1 METEDTRIID
11 AEYTEISVEPVTNFS
26 EINEETV
33 KKLHPILQR
42 FMDSYAAK
50 PKDMTDETWLAQKL
64 GEELPEKSSEE
75 IAAMSREIVAS
86 VEEFDRNLTSLNK
99 ACETGTPKE
108 VWLADK
114 LQNAAVGVN
123 VVDYGNYLQGIDDTL
138 RANNEAMMNV
148 IHRAD
153 GNINMNPNLDGFIAE
168 QEVVNSFNREA
179 ALKNSPYRAEA
190 LQPDGKT
197 YAKNS
202 VDVVIR
208 DTRKSVHNIVKR
220 YQLKFGKNAEATAQY
235 LEHGDYRGQQ
245 SIVPKGQKQGVRENV
260 SPAKQVN
267 DYIESPDGV
276 RSKPLSKEQAKRHQE
291 RVQEGQNLRQDTWN
305 SYNTRELAINIGKQ
319 AAVAGMAGAAMGA
332 GFHLAAKVFQGE
344 EIKASEVV
352 EVALKTG
359 ATTGITCAAAGAL
372 KVGVEKGLVPV
383 LAKGTPI
390 GVLTTIVSIGIENVK
405 IMKKFVDG
413 EIGGIKAIDLMAR
426 TTTAVVGG
434 IAAAAE
440 GAAIGAAALSFIPI
454 AGTLVGGI
462 IGGTIGYMAG
472 SKVGNAIYSG
482 VKKIAGVAKT
492 AVKAAWSGVKSVA
505 STAWSG
511 VKSVASG
518 VGSFV
523 KGLFS

>member
-1 METEDTRIID
+1 METEDPRIID

-33 KKLHPILQR
+33 KNLRPILQR

-50 PKDMTDETWLAQKL
+50 PKDMTDEAWLTQKL
-64 GEELPEKSSEE
+64 GEEMPEKSSEE
-75 IAAMSREIVAS
+75 ITAMSREIVAS
-86 VEEFDRNLTSLNK
+86 VEEFDKNLTSLNK
-99 ACETGTPKE
+99 ACEAGTPKE

-148 IHRAD
+148 IQRAD

-208 DTRKSVHNIVKR
+208 DTRKNIHNIVKR
-220 YQLKFGKNAEATAQY
+220 YQLKFGKDAEATAQY

-260 SPAKQVN
+260 SPTKQVN

-276 RSKPLSKEQAKRHQE
+276 RSKPLSKEQAKHHQE

-344 EIKASEVV
+344 EIKASEVI

-359 ATTGITCAAAGAL
+359 ATSGITCAAAGAL

-383 LAKGTPI
+383 LTKVTPR
-390 GVLTTIVSIGIENVK
+390 VLTGIVSIGIENVK

-426 TTTAVVGG
+426 TTTAVAGG
-434 IAAAAE
+434 LAAVAK

-482 VKKIAGVAKT
+482 VKKIASVATT

-505 STAWSG
+505 RTAWSG

-518 VGSFV
+518 FGSFV

>member
-33 KKLHPILQR
+33 KKLRPVFQR

-50 PKDMTDETWLAQKL
+50 PKDMTDEAWLAKQL

-86 VEEFDRNLTSLNK
+86 VEEFDKNLTSLNK
-99 ACETGTPKE
+99 ACEAGTPKE

-123 VVDYGNYLQGIDDTL
+123 VVDYGNYLQGIDDAL

-153 GNINMNPNLDGFIAE
+153 ENINMNPNLDGFIAE

-260 SPAKQVN
+260 SPTKQVN

-372 KVGVEKGLVPV
+372 KVGVEKGMVPV

-482 VKKIAGVAKT
+482 MKTIVGVATT
-492 AVKAAWSGVKSVA
+492 AAKAAWSGVKSVA
-505 STAWSG
+505 SATWSG

-518 VGSFV
+518 VARFLGF
-523 KGLFS
+523 

>member
-33 KKLHPILQR
+33 KKLRPILQR

-64 GEELPEKSSEE
+64 GEELPGKSSEE
-75 IAAMSREIVAS
+75 IAAMSREIVAN

-99 ACETGTPKE
+99 SCKAGTPKE

-260 SPAKQVN
+260 SPTKQVN

-372 KVGVEKGLVPV
+372 KVGVEKGMVPV

-390 GVLTTIVSIGIENVK
+390 GVLTTIVSIGIENAK

-426 TTTAVVGG
+426 TTTAVAGG

>member
-11 AEYTEISVEPVTNFS
+11 AEYTEISVEPVTQFS

-33 KKLHPILQR
+33 KKLRPILQR

-50 PKDMTDETWLAQKL
+50 PKDMTDEAWLAKQL

-75 IAAMSREIVAS
+75 IATMSREIVAN

-99 ACETGTPKE
+99 SCKAGTPKE

-359 ATTGITCAAAGAL
+359 ATTGITCAVAGAL
-372 KVGVEKGLVPV
+372 NVGVEKGLVPV
-383 LAKGTPI
+383 LAKGTPGFI
-390 GVLTTIVSIGIENVK
+390 TGIVSIGIENVK

-413 EIGGIKAIDLMAR
+413 EIGGIKAVDLMAR
-426 TTTAVVGG
+426 TTTAVAGG
-434 IAAAAE
+434 LAAVVK
-440 GAAIGAAALSFIPI
+440 GTAIGATALSFIPI
-454 AGTLVGGI
+454 VGNLVGGM

-482 VKKIAGVAKT
+482 VKKIVGVATT
-492 AVKAAWSGVKSVA
+492 AAKAAWSGVKSVA
-505 STAWSG
+505 SATWSG